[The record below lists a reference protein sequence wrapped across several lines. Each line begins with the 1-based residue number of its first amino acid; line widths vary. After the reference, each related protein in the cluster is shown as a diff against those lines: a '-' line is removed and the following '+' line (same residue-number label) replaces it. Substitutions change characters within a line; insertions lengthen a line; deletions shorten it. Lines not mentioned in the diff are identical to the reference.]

1 MSQNWFEIA
10 GTQTVLKILIGLIFF
25 LPTYGILLNY
35 ILKKIK
41 YKWLFKLSIKFINI
55 KKTISMN
62 ISAELTLLPLKND
75 FIPEIKKF
83 IKSLRN
89 SELKITEN
97 PLSTHVYGDYDKIM
111 NLLDIELKKVFS
123 ENESIMIFLKLVKG
137 DKSDYRPNF

>member
-1 MSQNWFEIA
+1 
-10 GTQTVLKILIGLIFF
+10 
-25 LPTYGILLNY
+25 
-35 ILKKIK
+35 
-41 YKWLFKLSIKFINI
+41 
-55 KKTISMN
+55 MN

-89 SELKITEN
+89 SELKIIEN

>member
-1 MSQNWFEIA
+1 
-10 GTQTVLKILIGLIFF
+10 
-25 LPTYGILLNY
+25 
-35 ILKKIK
+35 
-41 YKWLFKLSIKFINI
+41 
-55 KKTISMN
+55 MN

-97 PLSTHVYGDYDKIM
+97 PLSSHVYGDYDKIM